1 MKVSVTGSHGL
12 IGSALVSFLTR
23 HGHEVVR
30 VPRGDFRIADGC
42 GAVVHL
48 AGEPIVGRWTAAK
61 KRKIH
66 DSRTQGTQTLC
77 DVLAGMAKRP
87 RVLVSASAV
96 GIYGDRGDELIT
108 EESETGKGFLADVCR
123 DWEAATKTAS
133 RAEIRVV
140 NLRVGVVL
148 SPRGGVLGKTLLP
161 FKLGLGGVIGDGRQ
175 YWSWIAIDDMVGVI
189 LHTLVDDRLRG
200 PVNAVA
206 PNPVT
211 NREYTKTLGRVLRR
225 PTALPLPAFVVR
237 AAFGEMA
244 DAVLLGGARVQPK
257 RLQEAGYEFRFP
269 DLEEA
274 LRHLL
279 AK

>member
-1 MKVSVTGSHGL
+1 MVCVTGSHGL
-12 IGSALVSFLTR
+12 IGSALVSFLTT

-30 VPRGDFRIADGC
+30 VPRGDFRITDGC
-42 GAVVHL
+42 DGFVHL